1 MIGLKVVFL
10 GFILPSLCFASD
22 SIQRIKN
29 DDGSIEFSNVSP
41 KKQKAAGK
49 QTIIYKYPQ
58 SDDVTMFT
66 NQKPKHIATFE
77 VLKFDCYACN
87 PDSTIDWYKVKLN
100 LTSYFDP
107 VQQAAKKHQ
116 VDPALLRALIHA
128 ESAFNANALSHKGA
142 QGLMQLM
149 PATADELGVKNA
161 LDPKQNILGG
171 AQYIAQLLK
180 QFDGDIKLATAAYNA
195 GPNAV
200 KKYNGIPPYK
210 ETEVYVERVGILHH
224 RYQQVH

>member
-1 MIGLKVVFL
+1 MLWKVIFL
-10 GFILPSLCFASD
+10 SLILPSLSFAD
-22 SIQRIKN
+22 ERIQRIER
-29 DDGSIEFSNVSP
+29 DDGVIEFSNVS
-41 KKQKAAGK
+41 QKSTKSAK
-49 QTIIYKYPQ
+49 QTIIYKYSEP
-58 SDDVTMFT
+58 DDVTMFT
-66 NQKPKHIATFE
+66 NQKPKHTASFE

-100 LTSYFDP
+100 LTAYSDP
-107 VQQAAKKHQ
+107 VRQAAKEYQ

-128 ESAFNANALSHKGA
+128 ESAFNAKALSHKGA

-149 PATADELGVKNA
+149 PNTATELGVKNA

-180 QFDGDIKLATAAYNA
+180 QFKGNIQLATAAYNA

-210 ETEVYVERVGILHH
+210 ETEVYVKRVGILHQ
-224 RYQQVH
+224 RYQEVL